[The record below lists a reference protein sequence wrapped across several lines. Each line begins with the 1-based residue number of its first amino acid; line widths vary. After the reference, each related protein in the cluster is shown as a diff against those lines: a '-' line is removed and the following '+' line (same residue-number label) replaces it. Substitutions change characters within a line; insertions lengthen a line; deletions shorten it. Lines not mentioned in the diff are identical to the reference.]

1 VNPIPNPA
9 GAGLPAGLK
18 VGQDRALVFAVCG
31 GARRGGTQL
40 DGLIVSSLRPEVE
53 VRLKAVAGTRQ
64 VNFVPYDL
72 PTVPSLEFVAKVAHE
87 TSHAF
92 GLQDEYGEFR
102 TPLRIPATSEA
113 SLKPAGNAQPASDL
127 ERSAADPRLDPAKL
141 GKIKWLWPRID
152 QAGVLTDVP
161 AAHGAGFDVKLVHG
175 HAAGFK
181 RGDIVRL
188 RRRPLVQNPQAS
200 ARLQVDAVAGDVVTA
215 TPLPPGAI
223 APADW
228 PAGSVLIRPVR
239 GAPTAADPNG
249 PDLPLVAPVISGHL
263 STSFL
268 PLNQKPPPPAP
279 RCAID
284 NSKVQSALNL
294 PVGLPAGR
302 PRFKAQIVGL
312 YDGGVR
318 YHCGVFHPSGAC
330 VMRALTV
337 PGAPLVTY
345 LFCPVCR
352 YFLVDRLDPTQHK
365 VIDLDYRKRY
375 PQP

>member
-1 VNPIPNPA
+1 
-9 GAGLPAGLK
+9 
-18 VGQDRALVFAVCG
+18 
-31 GARRGGTQL
+31 
-40 DGLIVSSLRPEVE
+40 
-53 VRLKAVAGTRQ
+53 
-64 VNFVPYDL
+64 
-72 PTVPSLEFVAKVAHE
+72 
-87 TSHAF
+87 
-92 GLQDEYGEFR
+92 
-102 TPLRIPATSEA
+102 
-113 SLKPAGNAQPASDL
+113 
-127 ERSAADPRLDPAKL
+127 
-141 GKIKWLWPRID
+141 
-152 QAGVLTDVP
+152 VLTDVP
-161 AAHGAGFDVKLVHG
+161 VVHGAGFDVKLVNG
-175 HAAGFK
+175 QAAGFK

-188 RRRPLVQNPQAS
+188 RRRPLLDHPQAS

-228 PAGSVLIRPVR
+228 PAGSILIRPVR

-249 PDLPLVAPVISGHL
+249 PDLPLVAPVISAHL

-279 RCAID
+279 ACTID
-284 NSKVQSALNL
+284 NSKVQRAQNL
-294 PVGLPAGR
+294 PAGLPAGR

-312 YDGGVR
+312 YDSGVR
-318 YHCGVFHPSGAC
+318 YYCGVFHPSGAC

-337 PGAPLVTY
+337 PGAPLLTY

-352 YFLVDRLDPTQHK
+352 YFLVDRLDPTKHR